1 MIEDV
6 GLVNGVKSAIS
17 KLYPLAQLKKI
28 DVYGVSDNELLLIN
42 NKHLNHDYYTDIITF
57 DYSRGNRI
65 SGELFISV
73 ERVKDNAV
81 TLGLTYESE
90 LSRVIA
96 HGILHLIGFK
106 DKTKEE
112 AAVMRSKEDEVLA
125 YLEKYGSLR
134 KI

>member
-28 DVYGVSDNELLLIN
+28 DVYGVSDNELLSIN

-65 SGELFISV
+65 SGELLISV

-125 YLEKYGSLR
+125 YLEKYGS
-134 KI
+134 

>member
-90 LSRVIA
+90 LSMVIA

-125 YLEKYGSLR
+125 YLEKYGS
-134 KI
+134 